1 MKNKKRLYW
10 ILGIVVVIL
19 MIIAV
24 FSGGKKEGINIKT
37 EKAQLRNI
45 TETVSASGKIEPE
58 IEVKISPEVSGEIIE
73 LLVNEGEAV
82 KSGQLLV
89 RINPDLYQSA
99 VDRARAAVLSAKANY
114 SNGKARQSQAE
125 AQFTV
130 SEKSYNRSKNLHL
143 QGAISDAEF
152 EQAESSFQVAR
163 AEVDAARES
172 VKGAQFGVESAEAS
186 FKEANDNLRRTTIY
200 APKDGI
206 VTGLVVEEGER
217 VVGTGMM
224 GGTELMRISDLSAME
239 VNVEVNESDIV
250 KVNMGDTAII
260 EVDAYLNDKFKGIVT
275 EIGNMAL
282 NSMGTASLSMD
293 QVTNFSVK
301 IRILPESYQK
311 FMTSGDTTIS
321 PFRPGMSAT
330 VDIMTASAFKTL
342 SIPIKA
348 VTTREDTTSSGI
360 SKYIKKEEDEVAAET
375 DETKDPVICVFVNTE
390 GKARLKVVETGVQD
404 NKYIQIISG
413 INEGDEVITGPYEA
427 VSRSLKNGS
436 KVKISTSKKEEEESE
451 KE

>member
-10 ILGIVVVIL
+10 VIGIIVVIL
-19 MIIAV
+19 LIIAV

-58 IEVKISPEVSGEIIE
+58 IEVKISPEVSGEIVE
-73 LLVNEGEAV
+73 LLVKEGEAV
-82 KSGQLLV
+82 KAGQLLV

-114 SNGKARQSQAE
+114 SNGKARQSQSE

-130 SEKSYNRSKNLHL
+130 AEKSYNRNKNLHL

-152 EQAESSFQVAR
+152 EQTESTFQVAR

-172 VKGAQFGVESAEAS
+172 VKGGQFGVESAEAS
-186 FKEANDNLRRTTIY
+186 FKEATDNLRRTTIY

-311 FMTSGDTTIS
+311 FTSAGDTTIS

-348 VTTREDTTSSGI
+348 VTTREDTTSSGM
-360 SKYIKKEEDEVAAET
+360 SKYIKKEEDEVSVEG
-375 DETKDPVICVFVNTE
+375 DETKEAVICVFVNAD
-390 GKARLKVVETGVQD
+390 GKAQLKVVETGFQD
-404 NKYIQIISG
+404 NKYIQILSG
-413 INEGDEVITGPYEA
+413 INEGDEVITGTYEA
-427 VSRSLKNGS
+427 VSRLLKNGS
-436 KVKISTSKKEEEESE
+436 KVKISSTEKEEESE